1 LKWKW
6 GKKLFNVK
14 VLITENRMLGPEY
27 YLLSLLAPELAAE
40 AKPGQ
45 FIQLEVAAPETVD
58 PILPRPI
65 SVFRILRK
73 EGILQVIFKTVGRG
87 TRGLAERKTGELV
100 NIRGP
105 FGSGFSIP
113 DEVQTPAL
121 IAGGIG
127 MPPLFCLAEELKKR
141 PGIQKI
147 TFFYG
152 GRTHRDLLELDRW
165 TELGA
170 QIYPATEDGSYG
182 APGFITNVFQET
194 HTQKAFDYIVAC
206 GPAPMLQA
214 VGEIAK
220 KLQIPGQISMES
232 YMACGVGACLGCV
245 CETQSGYKRVCV
257 EGPVFDMSEVTDC

>member
-1 LKWKW
+1 M
-6 GKKLFNVK
+6 FNVK
-14 VLITENRMLGPEY
+14 ALITENRVLAPEY

-65 SVFRILRK
+65 SIYRIHVK
-73 EGILQVIFKTVGRG
+73 EGILQLIFKAVGRG
-87 TRGLAERKTGELV
+87 TRGLSERMTGEVLR
-100 NIRGP
+100 IRGP
-105 FGSGFSIP
+105 FGNGFSIP
-113 DEVQTPAL
+113 HEVQTPAF

-141 PGIQKI
+141 SGIQKI
-147 TFFYG
+147 VLFYG
-152 GRTHRDLLELDRW
+152 GRTRRDLLELDTW

-182 APGFITNVFQET
+182 ASGFITNVFTEAQ
-194 HTQKAFDYIVAC
+194 TQVSFDYIIAC
-206 GPAPMLQA
+206 GPSPMLQA
-214 VGEIAK
+214 VRKIAQT
-220 KLQIPGQISMES
+220 LQIPGQISMES

-245 CETQSGYKRVCV
+245 CETKSGYKRVCV
-257 EGPVFDMSEVTDC
+257 EGPVFDMNEVAE